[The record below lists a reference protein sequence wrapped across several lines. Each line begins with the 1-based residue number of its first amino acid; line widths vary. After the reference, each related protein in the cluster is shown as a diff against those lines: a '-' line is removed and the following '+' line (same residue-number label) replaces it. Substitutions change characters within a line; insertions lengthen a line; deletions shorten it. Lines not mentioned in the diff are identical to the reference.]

1 MSAPSTFKD
10 ISNFVQKWVELTTNK
25 MCAVAVAVLALVSV
39 SVVEGVALD
48 APSFMSSSSSDN
60 DGPPCSPPDPIENGL
75 ASWDGRSKGARYACF
90 QGYHLVGPPRIEC
103 RSD

>member
-1 MSAPSTFKD
+1 MNATVGKESDRIGKG
-10 ISNFVQKWVELTTNK
+10 NKRFV
-25 MCAVAVAVLALVSV
+25 
-39 SVVEGVALD
+39 
-48 APSFMSSSSSDN
+48 FSD

-103 RSD
+103 RSA